1 MNIRCV
7 KDHSNY
13 HDFFL
18 LFSGESGKIEDPDP
32 TPADP
37 DFSNSSKF
45 IYKEHSCFYNAVC

>member
-45 IYKEHSCFYNAVC
+45 IHKEHSCF